1 MVMGA
6 VGVGA
11 FFGGLADRMRDNREY
26 TKSKTDE
33 MQTFLLQTG
42 LKRQNEVA
50 TARQKLTEATD
61 FLSSKGLDESNVLAL
76 LDTNP
81 REMIRLYGAALKAEA
96 RGDLNA
102 TLLNQSVITSAGYT
116 TPDMSPSE
124 LIKAA
129 TPDFVQGSELERP
142 AEREG
147 GVLQKMFRTPGIQ
160 EIMYD
165 AYSSD
170 VLGLGAKGKDIQA
183 SATADLFQKDTT
195 GSSGSVETDLGV
207 FAEQDDFTPAQF
219 EAVKKQVIGLYNQRY
234 DNMTDTA
241 IALLKDVTEDT
252 PDTEVLTVGGEE
264 FTVGELR
271 EIKNAKLKIDML
283 KDQSKDFEAYQEIM
297 KLDPSIAQRYIAQG
311 GVTAQVFTSPYGF
324 GYNQT
329 YMEDLLGGD

>member
-1 MVMGA
+1 MVMSA
-6 VGVGA
+6 VLGGA
-11 FFGGLADRMRDNREY
+11 FVGGLADRMKENREY

-50 TARQKLTEATD
+50 KARQKLTEATD

>member
-1 MVMGA
+1 MVMSA
-6 VGVGA
+6 VLGGA
-11 FFGGLADRMRDNREY
+11 FVGGLADRMKENREY

-50 TARQKLTEATD
+50 KARQKLTEATD

-81 REMIRLYGAALKAEA
+81 REVIRLYGAALKAEA

-102 TLLNQSVITSAGYT
+102 TKLNESVILSAGYT

-129 TPDFVQGSELERP
+129 TPDFVQGSDLEQP
-142 AEREG
+142 AEKEG
-147 GVLQKMFRTPGIQ
+147 SALQKMFRTPGIQ

-183 SATADLFQKDTT
+183 SATADLFQKGTT
-195 GSSGSVETDLGV
+195 GSSGSVQTDLGV
-207 FAEQDDFTPAQF
+207 FADQDDEYDSVQKRDMRVQIQEEYKERLKSQKNELTNSLDNTTLTDD
-219 EAVKKQVIGLYNQRY
+219 EKKIV
-234 DNMTDTA
+234 
-241 IALLKDVTEDT
+241 EDRIRKL
-252 PDTEVLTVGGEE
+252 DDLEE
-264 FTVGELR
+264 MIRSGS
-271 EIKNAKLKIDML
+271 KNR
-283 KDQSKDFEAYQEIM
+283 AYQELIKM
-297 KLDPSIAQRYIAQG
+297 YDDIAKHYYNTNPLGRL
-311 GVTAQVFTSPYGF
+311 VLNDSSNF
-324 GYNQT
+324 GLNPT
-329 YMEDLLGGD
+329 EIEDLFGE

>member
-1 MVMGA
+1 MSA
-6 VGVGA
+6 VLGGA
-11 FFGGLADRMRDNREY
+11 FVGGLADRMKENREY

-50 TARQKLTEATD
+50 TARKKLTEATD

-129 TPDFVQGSELERP
+129 TPDFVQGSELEKP
-142 AEREG
+142 AEKEG
-147 GVLQKMFRTPGIQ
+147 SVLQKMFRTPGIQ

-183 SATADLFQKDTT
+183 SATADLFQKGTT

-207 FAEQDDFTPAQF
+207 FADQDDEYDSVQKRDMRVQIQEEYNERLKSQKNELTNSLDNTTLTDD
-219 EAVKKQVIGLYNQRY
+219 EKKIV
-234 DNMTDTA
+234 
-241 IALLKDVTEDT
+241 EDRIRKL
-252 PDTEVLTVGGEE
+252 DDLEE
-264 FTVGELR
+264 MIRSGS
-271 EIKNAKLKIDML
+271 KNR
-283 KDQSKDFEAYQEIM
+283 AYQELIKM
-297 KLDPSIAQRYIAQG
+297 YDDIAKHYYNTNPLGRL
-311 GVTAQVFTSPYGF
+311 VLNDSSNF
-324 GYNQT
+324 GLNPT
-329 YMEDLLGGD
+329 EIEDLFGE

>member
-1 MVMGA
+1 
-6 VGVGA
+6 
-11 FFGGLADRMRDNREY
+11 
-26 TKSKTDE
+26 

-81 REMIRLYGAALKAEA
+81 REVIRLYGAALKAEA

-183 SATADLFQKDTT
+183 SATADLFQKGTT
-195 GSSGSVETDLGV
+195 GSSAYNSMTNTALNLLGEV
-207 FAEQDDFTPAQF
+207 
-219 EAVKKQVIGLYNQRY
+219 
-234 DNMTDTA
+234 TA
-241 IALLKDVTEDT
+241 DT
-252 PDTEVLTVGGEE
+252 PGTEVLTVGGEE

>member
-1 MVMGA
+1 MGA

-26 TKSKTDE
+26 TKSKSDE

-183 SATADLFQKDTT
+183 SATADLFQKGTT
-195 GSSGSVETDLGV
+195 GSSGSVQTDLGV
-207 FAEQDDFTPAQF
+207 FADQDDEYDSVQKRDMRVQIQEEYNERLKSQKNELTNSLDNTTLTDD
-219 EAVKKQVIGLYNQRY
+219 EKKIV
-234 DNMTDTA
+234 
-241 IALLKDVTEDT
+241 EDRIRKL
-252 PDTEVLTVGGEE
+252 DDLEE
-264 FTVGELR
+264 MIRSGS
-271 EIKNAKLKIDML
+271 KNR
-283 KDQSKDFEAYQEIM
+283 AYQELIKM
-297 KLDPSIAQRYIAQG
+297 YDDIAKHYYNTNPLGRL
-311 GVTAQVFTSPYGF
+311 VLNDSSNF
-324 GYNQT
+324 GLNPT
-329 YMEDLLGGD
+329 EIEDLFGE

>member
-11 FFGGLADRMRDNREY
+11 FLGGLADRMRDNREY
-26 TKSKTDE
+26 TKSKSDE

-50 TARQKLTEATD
+50 TARKKLTEATD

-81 REMIRLYGAALKAEA
+81 REVIRLYGAALKAEA

-102 TLLNQSVITSAGYT
+102 TKLNESVILSAGYT

-142 AEREG
+142 AEKEG
-147 GVLQKMFRTPGIQ
+147 NVLQKMFRTPGIQ

-183 SATADLFQKDTT
+183 SATADLFQKGTT
-195 GSSGSVETDLGV
+195 GSSGSVQTDLGV
-207 FAEQDDFTPAQF
+207 FADQDDEYDSVQKRDMRVQIQEEYKERLKSQKNELTNSLDNTTLTDD
-219 EAVKKQVIGLYNQRY
+219 EKKIV
-234 DNMTDTA
+234 
-241 IALLKDVTEDT
+241 EDRIRKL
-252 PDTEVLTVGGEE
+252 DDLEE
-264 FTVGELR
+264 MIRSGS
-271 EIKNAKLKIDML
+271 KNR
-283 KDQSKDFEAYQEIM
+283 AYQELIKM
-297 KLDPSIAQRYIAQG
+297 YDDIAKHYYNTNPLGRL
-311 GVTAQVFTSPYGF
+311 VLNDSSNF
-324 GYNQT
+324 GLNPT
-329 YMEDLLGGD
+329 EIEDLFGE

>member
-1 MVMGA
+1 MKE
-6 VGVGA
+6 
-11 FFGGLADRMRDNREY
+11 NREY
-26 TKSKTDE
+26 TKSKSDE

-129 TPDFVQGSELERP
+129 TPDFVQGSELEKP
-142 AEREG
+142 AEKEG
-147 GVLQKMFRTPGIQ
+147 SVLQKMFRTPGIQ

-183 SATADLFQKDTT
+183 SATADLFQKGTT

-271 EIKNAKLKIDML
+271 EIKNAKLKIEML

-297 KLDPSIAQRYIAQG
+297 KLDPSIAQRYIAEG
-311 GVTAQVFTSPYGF
+311 GVMAQVFTSPYGF

>member
-1 MVMGA
+1 
-6 VGVGA
+6 
-11 FFGGLADRMRDNREY
+11 
-26 TKSKTDE
+26 
-33 MQTFLLQTG
+33 
-42 LKRQNEVA
+42 
-50 TARQKLTEATD
+50 
-61 FLSSKGLDESNVLAL
+61 
-76 LDTNP
+76 
-81 REMIRLYGAALKAEA
+81 
-96 RGDLNA
+96 
-102 TLLNQSVITSAGYT
+102 
-116 TPDMSPSE
+116 
-124 LIKAA
+124 
-129 TPDFVQGSELERP
+129 
-142 AEREG
+142 
-147 GVLQKMFRTPGIQ
+147 
-160 EIMYD
+160 MYD

>member
-1 MVMGA
+1 MSVLNTVLG
-6 VGVGA
+6 GE
-11 FFGGLADRMRDNREY
+11 FFGGLGDRMRENREY
-26 TKSKTDE
+26 TKTKTDQ
-33 MQTFLLQTG
+33 MQTHLLQTG

-50 TARQKLTEATD
+50 SARQKLTEATD

-81 REMIRLYGAALKAEA
+81 REVVRLYNAALKAEA
-96 RGDLNA
+96 RGDLTA

-129 TPDFVQGSELERP
+129 TPDFVQGSDLEKP

-147 GVLQKMFRTPGIQ
+147 SVLQKMFKTPGIQ

-183 SATADLFQKDTT
+183 SATADLFQKGTT

-207 FAEQDDFTPAQF
+207 FADQDDEYDTVQKRDMRVQIQ
-219 EAVKKQVIGLYNQRY
+219 EEYNERLKSQKIELINSLDNTTLTDDEKKIV
-234 DNMTDTA
+234 
-241 IALLKDVTEDT
+241 ED
-252 PDTEVLTVGGEE
+252 
-264 FTVGELR
+264 R
-271 EIKNAKLKIDML
+271 IRKLKNLEEMINSG
-283 KDQSKDFEAYQEIM
+283 SKNRAYQELIKM
-297 KLDPSIAQRYIAQG
+297 YDDIAKHYYNTNPLGRL
-311 GVTAQVFTSPYGF
+311 VLNDSSNF
-324 GYNQT
+324 GLNPT
-329 YMEDLLGGD
+329 EIEDLFGE